1 MVYFDAAGVCGCL
14 ICWIVRRMYS
24 PIVLGT
30 HGIAYHPSHFY
41 FKSPHPKHMC
51 SMVPSLDITEGK
63 KALVLNAGFSQEA
76 AWEPASGI

>member
-1 MVYFDAAGVCGCL
+1 MLQVFVGALFAGLSEGC
-14 ICWIVRRMYS
+14 ISS

-30 HGIAYHPSHFY
+30 HGIAYHPILNTCVAWFLWA
-41 FKSPHPKHMC
+41 
-51 SMVPSLDITEGK
+51 SLDITEGK